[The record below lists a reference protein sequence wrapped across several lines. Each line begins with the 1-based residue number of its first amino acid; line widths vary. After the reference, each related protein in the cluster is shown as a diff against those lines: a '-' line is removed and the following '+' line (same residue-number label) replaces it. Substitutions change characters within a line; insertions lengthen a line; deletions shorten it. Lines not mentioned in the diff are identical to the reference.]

1 MGSELVSDSP
11 PLNGGKSANGSAPA
25 SLTERFYEHLPFYL
39 SIGMTYE
46 QYWDGDCL
54 LARYYRKAHQMKQKR
69 RNQELWVQG
78 AYIYEAIIDI
88 APVLR
93 ALTKKDVKPL
103 PYVSEPFPLT
113 QKEVMERR
121 KQEEKIKYN
130 KQKAKIAAWAAKTN
144 TQIARREV
152 KQSE

>member
-1 MGSELVSDSP
+1 MGSELVSGSP

-25 SLTERFYEHLPFYL
+25 SLTEQFYEHLPFYL

-46 QYWDGDCL
+46 QYWNGDCL
-54 LARYYRKAHQMKQKR
+54 LVKYYRKAHRMKQKR

-88 APVLR
+88 APVLH
-93 ALTKKDVKPL
+93 AFAKKGAKPL

>member
-11 PLNGGKSANGSAPA
+11 PLSGGKSANGSAPA
-25 SLTERFYEHLPFYL
+25 SLTEQFYAHLPFYL

-54 LARYYRKAHQMKQKR
+54 LTRYYRKAHQMKQKR

-88 APVLR
+88 APVLH
-93 ALTKKDVKPL
+93 AFAKKGAKPL

-113 QKEVMERR
+113 QKEVIERR

>member
-1 MGSELVSDSP
+1 
-11 PLNGGKSANGSAPA
+11 
-25 SLTERFYEHLPFYL
+25 
-39 SIGMTYE
+39 
-46 QYWDGDCL
+46 
-54 LARYYRKAHQMKQKR
+54 MKQKR

-88 APVLR
+88 APVLH
-93 ALTKKDVKPL
+93 AFAKKGAKPL

>member
-1 MGSELVSDSP
+1 MGSELVSDSL
-11 PLNGGKSANGSAPA
+11 PLNGGKSANGFVPS
-25 SLTERFYEHLPFYL
+25 SLTEQFYEHLPFYL

-54 LARYYRKAHQMKQKR
+54 LTRYYRKAHQMKQKR

-88 APVLR
+88 APVLH
-93 ALTKKDVKPL
+93 AFAKKGVKPL

>member
-1 MGSELVSDSP
+1 MGSELVS
-11 PLNGGKSANGSAPA
+11 GSLPHSGDEPCNNAV
-25 SLTERFYEHLPFYL
+25 SFTEQFYEHLPFYL

-46 QYWDGDCL
+46 QYWNGDCL
-54 LARYYRKAHQMKQKR
+54 LVKYYRKAHRMKQKR

-88 APVLR
+88 APVLH
-93 ALTKKDVKPL
+93 AFAKKGAKPL